1 MIQLVL
7 ILGLVGC
14 HRNPA
19 STPTVEQPLAS
30 ATLAATSTPSI
41 TPAATATLTATPTI
55 EPTPTLSPTALL
67 YVQPATA
74 LPESFE
80 LISVENAG
88 RVSGLA
94 EWVETTVT
102 DLAWTPDGL
111 ILAVANDTEIVLYDP
126 QTRQVVRTLYP
137 RTKGIVDIAFS
148 SRGTWL
154 VAGSRWGSDQT
165 GYISSLEL
173 WLGPNWKPLG
183 VLYDA
188 GRALS
193 SFDFSPN
200 GNIFAAA
207 FTSSVESQNSVEF
220 WSTLTWAITGTLQ
233 TGPALDVAF
242 SPQGDLLAVT
252 PDRYAIRIWDGTQKE
267 WIHRLATSFTGAV
280 TRIAFSP
287 NGEML
292 ASGHYDGAIRMWDVQ
307 TGSLLLTMNTDEV
320 IECLGFS
327 PDGNLLATGGSYQN
341 SLVRIWDSHSGTL
354 LRTLEG
360 HNKGVGYLLFAPG
373 GQYLVT
379 GSYDG
384 TLRLWG
390 IRP

>member
-1 MIQLVL
+1 MINLVL
-7 ILGLVGC
+7 ILSLAGC
-14 HRNPA
+14 SKSPA
-19 STPTVEQPLAS
+19 STPPVELLINS
-30 ATLAATSTPSI
+30 ATPAASPVPSN
-41 TPAATATLTATPTI
+41 TPAATATIAATPT
-55 EPTPTLSPTALL
+55 ETPAPTLTPTALL
-67 YVQPATA
+67 YAQPATA
-74 LPESFE
+74 LPASFE
-80 LISVENAG
+80 LISVESAG
-88 RVSGLA
+88 RVSALA
-94 EWVETTVT
+94 EWGEPTVT

-154 VAGSRWGSDQT
+154 VAGSRWGTDQT

-183 VLYDA
+183 VLYNA

-200 GNIFAAA
+200 GRVFAAA

-242 SPQGDLLAVT
+242 SPQDDFLAVT
-252 PDRYAIRIWDGTQKE
+252 PDRYAIRIWDGINKE
-267 WIHRLATSFTGAV
+267 WAHRLSTSFTGAV

-287 NGEML
+287 DGEML
-292 ASGHYDGAIRMWDVQ
+292 ASGHYDGVIRMWDVQ
-307 TGSLLLTMNTDEV
+307 TGTQLLTMSTDEV
-320 IECLGFS
+320 IESLGFS
-327 PDGNLLATGGSYQN
+327 PDGSLLATGGSYQN

-360 HNKGVGYLLFAPG
+360 HDKGVGYLLFSPG